1 MIIHSLTLSLNMYVY
16 QLWDGYYAKARCW
29 LGTDKFLLKYGFP
42 NSCLVFSTF
51 VYNSFSAFVFFF
63 LNRAESILQS
73 LLFLILWFFHKAYI
87 SDDSSDNE
95 KYLAKKKKW
104 YLTVYLHLRRW
115 SISKCYDL
123 DNKGEVPLPLGCDRI
138 CKLKIVN
145 LYLDLPIPTPP
156 IPGSKQGLPHR
167 IPIPAIRKCKAWQES
182 RSIAICWVNKWTFSP
197 I

>member
-1 MIIHSLTLSLNMYVY
+1 MYSQTVVWSSPHLYITLSV
-16 QLWDGYYAKARCW
+16 
-29 LGTDKFLLKYGFP
+29 LL
-42 NSCLVFSTF
+42 FS
-51 VYNSFSAFVFFF
+51 FF
-63 LNRAESILQS
+63 LNCVESILQS

-87 SDDSSDNE
+87 SDDSSDK

-104 YLTVYLHLRRW
+104 YFAVYLHLRRW

-123 DNKGEVPLPLGCDRI
+123 DNKGEVPLPLGYDRI
-138 CKLKIVN
+138 YRLKTIN
-145 LYLDLPIPTPP
+145 LYLDLPIPTSP

-182 RSIAICWVNKWTFSP
+182 SSTAICWVNKWTFSP

>member
-1 MIIHSLTLSLNMYVY
+1 MQRAYFNHCY
-16 QLWDGYYAKARCW
+16 
-29 LGTDKFLLKYGFP
+29 FLYCD
-42 NSCLVFSTF
+42 S
-51 VYNSFSAFVFFF
+51 
-63 LNRAESILQS
+63 SIR
-73 LLFLILWFFHKAYI
+73 LILVMIAVIMKNIWPR
-87 SDDSSDNE
+87 
-95 KYLAKKKKW
+95 KKKW